1 MNTSQNSS
9 FSPTKNANNT
19 CDICTESN
27 TFHLSF
33 TCKHNICHK
42 CFYKIIIRK
51 YLSDLINGNEIKI
64 PCICNQGY
72 YKTTINE
79 ILAILTLLNENKDD
93 NKKNNKTKEKC
104 QIHNENILTDF
115 CLDCKEEICEE
126 CKNEN
131 HSKHN
136 FINSNDFIKECK
148 EKINDLPNLNDL
160 LNFYNEEI
168 KNSYNNFINKLD
180 EQFNY
185 LMKSIEDYKNY
196 IIQLLNEK
204 KDNLINPM
212 RLFYL
217 MYKYYNYEKENISDD
232 ITQLL
237 FLLNTKII
245 FPEINYNFPKIEND
259 IQSLIKLVKNL
270 NIDKSIKLIFKEK
283 FLNCKILQNYE
294 NAHNSD
300 ISCLCVL
307 SNNKLISGD
316 YDGNLKLWKFSINGF
331 NAIQKGKFHN
341 GRINNLIYINYSKFA
356 SCSIKDNFI
365 LIWKEN
371 DKDERYQI
379 IQKFII
385 GKDNWCL
392 CLNNLNDNLS
402 LISSF
407 NDNKIHILKN
417 ENNEYKEFKNF
428 IGHDRSINSII
439 QLKTNEIITGSDD
452 QKIKVWKNFSISETL
467 IGHKDFITIIIEL
480 NENKICS
487 ASSDKKIIV
496 WERNNKNSKFQF
508 KFILEGHTESIRTL
522 IGLSDGRIISGS
534 IDESI
539 RIWILNSEKYVCKDV
554 LTNNK
559 KGVSCLA
566 KINNEIFISGS
577 WDKSIKV
584 WVFTKE

>member
-9 FSPTKNANNT
+9 FSQLKNKNSI
-19 CDICTESN
+19 CDICSETN
-27 TFHLSF
+27 IFNLSF

-51 YLSDLINGNEIKI
+51 HLSDLINGNEIKI
-64 PCICNQGY
+64 NCICNQGF
-72 YKTTINE
+72 YKTKIKE
-79 ILAILTLLNENKDD
+79 ILAILTLLNENTEMSKKK
-93 NKKNNKTKEKC
+93 NKKNEKC
-104 QIHNENILTDF
+104 EIHNDNILNDF

-131 HSKHN
+131 HSNHN
-136 FINSNDFIKECK
+136 FINSKDFIKECK
-148 EKINDLPNLNDL
+148 EKLNDLPNLNDL
-160 LNFYNEEI
+160 LDNYNEEI
-168 KNSYNNFINKLD
+168 KNSYNNFLNKLD

-196 IIQLLNEK
+196 IKQILNEK

-212 RLFYL
+212 KLFYL
-217 MYKYYNYEKENISDD
+217 MYKYYNNEKKNISED
-232 ITQLL
+232 ISQLL

-245 FPEINYNFPKIEND
+245 LPEINFNFPKIEND
-259 IQSLIKLVKNL
+259 IQSLIKLVNNL
-270 NIDKSIKLIFKEK
+270 NIDKPIKLICKEK

-331 NAIQKGKFHN
+331 NPIQKGKFHN
-341 GRINNLIYINYSKFA
+341 GRINHLIYINYSKFA

-379 IQKFII
+379 IQKYII

-392 CLNNLNDNLS
+392 CLNILNDNLS

-407 NDNKIHILKN
+407 NDNNIHILKN

-467 IGHKDFITIIIEL
+467 IGHKDYITIIIEL

-487 ASSDKKIIV
+487 ASSDKKIII
-496 WERNNKNSKFQF
+496 WERKNKNSKFQF
-508 KFILEGHTESIRTL
+508 KFILEGHQESIRTL
-522 IGLSDGRIISGS
+522 ISLSDGRIISGS
-534 IDESI
+534 LDETI
-539 RIWILNSEKYVCKDV
+539 RIWILNNEKYICNDV

>member
-1 MNTSQNSS
+1 MNTSQNTS
-9 FSPTKNANNT
+9 FQPTKNKNNI
-19 CDICTESN
+19 CDMCSETNI
-27 TFHLSF
+27 FHLSF

-51 YLSDLINGNEIKI
+51 HLSDLINGNETKI

-79 ILAILTLLNENKDD
+79 ILAILTLLNENKDET
-93 NKKNNKTKEKC
+93 KKKNKTKEKC
-104 QIHNENILTDF
+104 QIHNENLLTDF

-160 LNFYNEEI
+160 LNYYNEEI

-180 EQFNY
+180 EQLDY

-196 IIQLLNEK
+196 IKQLLNEK

-217 MYKYYNYEKENISDD
+217 IYKYYNYEKENISDD
-232 ITQLL
+232 IPQLL

-270 NIDKSIKLIFKEK
+270 NIDKSIKLICKEK

-371 DKDERYQI
+371 EKDERYQI
-379 IQKFII
+379 IQKLLI

-392 CLNNLNDNLS
+392 CLNILNDNLS

-407 NDNKIHILKN
+407 NDNNIHILKN

-452 QKIKVWKNFSISETL
+452 QKIKVWKNFTISETL
-467 IGHKDFITIIIEL
+467 IGHKDYITIIIEL

-496 WERNNKNSKFQF
+496 WERINKNSKFQF
-508 KFILEGHTESIRTL
+508 KFILEGHKESIRTL

-539 RIWILNSEKYVCKDV
+539 RIWILNNEKYVCNEV
-554 LTNNK
+554 LTDNK

-566 KINNEIFISGS
+566 KITDEIFISGS

>member
-180 EQFNY
+180 EQLDY
-185 LMKSIEDYKNY
+185 LMKSIEDYKKY
-196 IIQLLNEK
+196 IKQLLNEK

-217 MYKYYNYEKENISDD
+217 IYKYYNYEKENISDD
-232 ITQLL
+232 IPQLL

-270 NIDKSIKLIFKEK
+270 NIDKSIKLICKEK

-371 DKDERYQI
+371 EKDERYQI
-379 IQKFII
+379 IQKLLI

-392 CLNNLNDNLS
+392 CLNILNDNLS

-407 NDNKIHILKN
+407 NDNNIHILKN
-417 ENNEYKEFKNF
+417 ENNEYKEFKKF

-452 QKIKVWKNFSISETL
+452 QKIKVWKNFTISETL

-496 WERNNKNSKFQF
+496 WERINKNSKFQF

-559 KGVSCLA
+559 KGVACLA